1 MSAQMLVRLAFAAA
15 FASSAFV
22 GTAAAQEPSAAS
34 VAMAREMLVLKGG
47 NVIFE
52 RIVPGVIESAK
63 NGLIPTNPSVSKQIG
78 EVATLLHKELDP
90 KKVELVTEISR
101 VYASR
106 FSEAELKELLAFYKT
121 PLGRKV
127 IQEEPNALD
136 LSMQRAQ
143 SWADQFSETV
153 LSRFRAE
160 MKKRGYDL

>member
-1 MSAQMLVRLAFAAA
+1 MSANMLARLAFAAA
-15 FASSAFV
+15 FVSSAFV
-22 GTAAAQEPSAAS
+22 GGAAAQEPSAAS

-47 NVIFE
+47 NVVFE

-90 KKVELVTEISR
+90 KKVELITEISR
-101 VYASR
+101 VYAAR
-106 FSEAELKELLAFYKT
+106 FTEAELKELLAFYKT

-127 IQEEPNALD
+127 IQEEPAALD
-136 LSMQRAQ
+136 MSMQRAQ
-143 SWADQFSETV
+143 AWADQFSETV